1 MANMM
6 NANFAP
12 RLADAVT
19 AVPKPP
25 GEKSVLERVYKFTA
39 DAQDAVFASVPNPIG
54 PTSRDT
60 IYSPLWL
67 VFWVTWKPGVE
78 PQLLTSEEAI
88 LAAEEAGKVELK
100 RTDIVINCPIVGSP
114 AGAMPGVVLRTDST
128 AWVSASRAAAGSP
141 SSGGITCTVTR
152 SASPLC
158 QPWAARVATSDAPRA
173 NAARKAIT
181 AITKSNGAAPLSR
194 GRI

>member
-1 MANMM
+1 MYGTSAWRLVVGLAAAAVLAGCASAPPTVTLARQSGWHEGKQVYYITTDISEAGMANMM

-114 AGAMPGVVLRTDST
+114 AGAMPGVVI
-128 AWVSASRAAAGSP
+128 SR
-141 SSGGITCTVTR
+141 
-152 SASPLC
+152 
-158 QPWAARVATSDAPRA
+158 
-173 NAARKAIT
+173 
-181 AITKSNGAAPLSR
+181 
-194 GRI
+194 